1 MVVLVSHSRVFS
13 SGLTDRTHP
22 YVVLGGGRLSLI
34 SVFLAVGCRL
44 DLDLIILLVVFR
56 DRRLFLV
63 MTFFLVVLLHLLIFH
78 FILFVVFL
86 IDLLIF
92 DRILLQIFLQIARLL
107 KCG

>member
-1 MVVLVSHSRVFS
+1 MVVLISHSRVFS

-44 DLDLIILLVVFR
+44 DLLIMLVVFR

-86 IDLLIF
+86 IDLLIV